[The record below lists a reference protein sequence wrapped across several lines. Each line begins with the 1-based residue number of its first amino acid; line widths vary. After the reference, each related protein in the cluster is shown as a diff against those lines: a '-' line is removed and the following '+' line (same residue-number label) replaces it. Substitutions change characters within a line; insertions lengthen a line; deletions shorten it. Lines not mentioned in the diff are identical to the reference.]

1 MQGIVDSS
9 CWLVQHCKRFLVG
22 RNSSPSL
29 LSSFGKGDRFL
40 VLLLLLIGIV
50 VENHPCLATVVVAE
64 QPSWSTTTTSRLS
77 STTSQSPNQG
87 GARTTTPPAAMVP
100 TTVSW
105 HELQQ
110 SSSHND
116 NPAFWRKLST
126 ALQTTGL
133 VAVQLEDEFPDRSAA
148 LKGLCQC
155 RPQLE
160 EQYSSSSSST
170 QSNSIQ
176 SVALMDG
183 STLRTTVATA
193 TAGSASPLPLTQD
206 LESPCGTETVHA
218 MEAVRD
224 QVSEVTT
231 AFVQALDQLLLR
243 QTNNNDGSNSHQG
256 DQLPLLRNLQ
266 DGTYHTVSSIQEA
279 ALHLEHFHIYSK
291 QEEEQQ
297 QQQEERQQEQA
308 SALDSPKAPA
318 RMDPSSHEDNAATP
332 PDGPSSVR
340 DTTTTTRSSFSSP
353 QTLPWHTDAGLFLSF
368 VPARNCGDDHH
379 DNNDDED
386 DSFWLWDDT
395 HGGAARP
402 VRFPPHSV
410 IVMMGAGAQ
419 DWLQHTNMAL
429 HATRHAVH
437 LQPGQVRAWYGMSK
451 YRVMVYRPTGSWQP
465 RRWFLEIGF
474 SQNPLGLLFLLMY
487 SDHGARQCHCAT
499 QSRSNLGRLETTHG
513 RLFPPPRPTT
523 KRYPTARSGLDWM

>member
-22 RNSSPSL
+22 RNYSPSL
-29 LSSFGKGDRFL
+29 SSSFGKGDRFL
-40 VLLLLLIGIV
+40 VLLLLSIALV
-50 VENHPCLATVVVAE
+50 HHPCLATVVVAE
-64 QPSWSTTTTSRLS
+64 QPSWSAITTTSRLT
-77 STTSQSPNQG
+77 STTNQSPNQG
-87 GARTTTPPAAMVP
+87 GATTTTTTPPTAMVP

-176 SVALMDG
+176 SVSLADG
-183 STLRTTVATA
+183 WTLRTTVATA
-193 TAGSASPLPLTQD
+193 TAGSSSPLPLTQD
-206 LESPCGTETVHA
+206 LESPCGSDTVHA
-218 MEAVRD
+218 MEAMRD

-231 AFVQALDQLLLR
+231 ALVQALDRLLLISSS
-243 QTNNNDGSNSHQG
+243 QKNHSSSSNDSSNSHG
-256 DQLPLLRNLQ
+256 DRRPLLRNLQ

-279 ALHLEHFHIYSK
+279 ALHLEHFHIYSNHKPEATAAPK
-291 QEEEQQ
+291 QEEEQP
-297 QQQEERQQEQA
+297 EEQA
-308 SALDSPKAPA
+308 SAALDSAA
-318 RMDPSSHEDNAATP
+318 RVDLPNSDDAATP
-332 PDGPSSVR
+332 VPPDDPSARGTSM
-340 DTTTTTRSSFSSP
+340 TRSFSSSP

-368 VPARNCGDDHH
+368 VPARNCGCDNDKDD
-379 DNNDDED
+379 DDED

-402 VRFPPHSV
+402 VRFPPNSV
-410 IVMMGAGAQ
+410 ILMMGAGAQ
-419 DWLQHTNMAL
+419 DWLQHTNLVL

-451 YRVMVYRPTGSWQP
+451 FGCNFGLFWI
-465 RRWFLEIGF
+465 FL
-474 SQNPLGLLFLLMY
+474 
-487 SDHGARQCHCAT
+487 SDPSLWCC
-499 QSRSNLGRLETTHG
+499 S
-513 RLFPPPRPTT
+513 F
-523 KRYPTARSGLDWM
+523 